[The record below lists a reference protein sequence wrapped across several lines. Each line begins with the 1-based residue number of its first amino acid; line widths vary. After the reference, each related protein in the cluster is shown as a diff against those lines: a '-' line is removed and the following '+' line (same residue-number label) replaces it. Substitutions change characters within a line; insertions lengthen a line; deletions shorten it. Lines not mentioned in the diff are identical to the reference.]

1 MKKFVPLL
9 AIPALA
15 FTALNPDTSGPYTDS
30 HGQVYNRLPRISDF
44 ADVASFDAAIG
55 HEVFTTRNGEQFQ
68 IDRELTP
75 AELSQSLANQVIA
88 RAMQPRGGSG
98 ATIAAVV
105 TVNHPVDEE
114 YRALYNTTRDLK
126 NAVLAEVNTCDAA
139 LNSNFGIDFVSSSGQ
154 AWDSND
160 SADIGAL
167 LDEAFREH
175 GYHGQDMMIAL
186 SADPTPSGAIG
197 VGYIGLPR
205 QLTKKYNGLEGEI
218 MQHEAGHNY
227 TLQHCCDSSCVMYP
241 YLNAANLGR
250 FHNYNENGCSNQ
262 NHYNLFNNQR
272 NRY

>member
-1 MKKFVPLL
+1 MKKFIPLL

-30 HGQVYNRLPRISDF
+30 QGNAFNRLPQVSDF
-44 ADVASFDAAIG
+44 ANVAAFDAIIG
-55 HEVFTTRNGEQFQ
+55 HETFTTRDGHNFQ
-68 IDRELTP
+68 VDRSLTS
-75 AELSQSLANQVIA
+75 AEAAQALANQVVT
-88 RAMQPRGGSG
+88 RAMQPHSGSG

-114 YRALYNTTRDLK
+114 YRGIYGSTSALKT
-126 NAVLAEVNTCDAA
+126 AVLGEVNTCDAA

-160 SADIGAL
+160 SADIVQL
-167 LDEAFREH
+167 LDEAFNEH
-175 GYHGQDMMIAL
+175 GYHGKDMMIAL
-186 SADPTPSGAIG
+186 SNDPTPSTAIG

-205 QLTKKYNGLEGEI
+205 QLTKKYLGLEGEI

-227 TLQHCCDSSCVMYP
+227 TLQHCNVGTCIMYP
-241 YLNAANLGR
+241 TLRAANLGN
-250 FHNYNENGCSNQ
+250 FHNFFENNPSGQ
-262 NHYNLFNNQR
+262 NHYSTFNNQR

>member
-1 MKKFVPLL
+1 MKKIVPFL

-15 FTALNPDTSGPYTDS
+15 FASLNPDTAGPYTDS
-30 HGQVYNRLPRISDF
+30 HGNTYNRLPQISDF
-44 ADVASFDAAIG
+44 PDVASFDQAIG
-55 HEVFTTRNGEQFQ
+55 HEVFTTRDGHQFQ
-68 IDRELTP
+68 IDRPLTQTEL
-75 AELSQSLANQVIA
+75 AQALKDQVLA
-88 RAMQPRGGSG
+88 RAGQAARGSG
-98 ATIAAVV
+98 STIAAVV

-114 YRALYNTTRDLK
+114 YRGIYGTTQALK

-160 SADIGAL
+160 SADIGSL
-167 LDEAFREH
+167 LDEAFSEH
-175 GYHGQDMMIAL
+175 GYRGKDMMIAL
-186 SADPTPSGAIG
+186 SNDPTSGGAIG

-227 TLQHCCDSSCVMYP
+227 TLYHCDDSSCIMYP
-241 YLNAANLGR
+241 FLIAANLGN
-250 FHNYNENGCSNQ
+250 FHNYFESSPSGQ
-262 NHYNLFNNQR
+262 NHYGTFNNQR